1 MNTKHYTVHNQ
12 KLSKKD
18 LADCTKLLQSG
29 ELVAFPTETVYGLGA
44 NALAPFA
51 ISKIFT
57 VKNRPMD
64 NPLILHVN
72 SIEMARK
79 YVVSFPPIAL
89 KLAAIFWPG
98 PLTLI
103 LYKNNL
109 VPGEATAGLPTVAIR
124 IPSHPVAISLITA
137 CDFPLAAPSANLSG
151 KPSTTDGWH
160 VQDDLEGLVSAI
172 IDGGK
177 STFGIESTVLDLT
190 STIPTILRPGST
202 SIRQLEMVIPKV
214 IYKTQSANKEIA
226 KSPGMKYT
234 HYSPKAPITIVK
246 GTPQQVSK
254 KINELANEQTGI
266 LCIKEH
272 AHLYNKGQIIVLGSK
287 NESSQLASNLFDS
300 LRMFDKLKVTK
311 ILTEYPDYGD
321 LKEAIVNRI
330 EKAAGGKIIKA

>member
-1 MNTKHYTVHNQ
+1 MKTKHYTVHNQ
-12 KLSKKD
+12 KLSKQD
-18 LADCTKLLQSG
+18 LATCTKLLQSG

-44 NALAPFA
+44 NALDPFA

-72 SIEMARK
+72 SIEMAKR
-79 YVVSFPPIAL
+79 YVIGFPPIAL

-103 LYKNNL
+103 LQKNEL
-109 VPGEATAGLPTVAIR
+109 VPDEATANLSTVAIR
-124 IPSHPVAISLITA
+124 VPSHPVAISLITA

-177 STFGIESTVLDLT
+177 SAFGIESTVLDLT
-190 STIPTILRPGST
+190 SKIPTVLRPGST
-202 SIRQLEMVIPKV
+202 SIRQLEMVIPNV
-214 IYKTQSANKEIA
+214 IFKNKSTNKEIT

-246 GTPQQVSK
+246 GTPLKVSK
-254 KINELANEQTGI
+254 KINEIANEQTGI

-272 AHLYNKGQIIVLGSK
+272 AHLYKKGQVIVLGSK
-287 NESSQLASNLFDS
+287 NEPSQLSSNLFDS
-300 LRMFDKLKVTK
+300 LRMFDKLKVTN